1 MQLFTWYIHACMHI
15 KHYTSFPAVW
25 CLVQPVDHLGKM
37 CIHKCSHLLTHFACS
52 WVQFM
57 RTHTIHRDHQ
67 QPHCHV
73 MIGDMTRT
81 TDLVLFMRPIPSLI
95 SSLLVYRELGFFY
108 NIMDTR
114 INELRCIEQKL
125 VTTFLSAG
133 FMAPLFLFLV
143 WVTLMCSIYTKERL

>member
-1 MQLFTWYIHACMHI
+1 MSTSWTLSLRTPKLYHILIYRMNSTLRAEERPRLEAVYRPVTCSVHCISHSFKLKNVIFLLCSYLHRTYMPALHI

-67 QPHCHV
+67 QPHCRV
-73 MIGDMTRT
+73 MIGDMTRIYYWFS
-81 TDLVLFMRPIPSLI
+81 LVHEANP
-95 SSLLVYRELGFFY
+95 
-108 NIMDTR
+108 
-114 INELRCIEQKL
+114 
-125 VTTFLSAG
+125 
-133 FMAPLFLFLV
+133 
-143 WVTLMCSIYTKERL
+143 